1 MSKLYLCSFASPDL
15 KISVKKYLK
24 EARSLNFYEKIKVF
38 GINDLSKERVN
49 QIKEFFKKGE
59 RRLYGFACWKPEI
72 IMSFLNEIPEGA
84 IVQYSDIGCS
94 FNQNGINRL
103 QEYVRIAEKNSILA
117 FKYFRPNFNI
127 IEDIKYQ
134 IYYEFE
140 YTKKSVLDYFDVTK
154 NQNILNTEQIWS
166 GTIFFKNNIISK
178 EIIKKWKDACSISKL
193 INDDI
198 SDEINHKYFKE
209 HRHDQSIFSIICKL
223 RKIECLSASEI
234 EWAEYKN
241 KRVWFHLKE
250 FPVLATRYKRFN
262 FFRRFI
268 ERQKKKFK
276 QAYLQKINKYI

>member
-268 ERQKKKFK
+268 ERQKKNLNRLIYKK
-276 QAYLQKINKYI
+276 